1 MMASQQSNITSTS
14 TPTSTPELMEPPR
27 CTTAIGKTTSDA
39 NTTVSTPAL
48 VLTDAVQKCVD
59 TAAEAIATDRQA
71 RLIFMQGL
79 VRRIQRE
86 AYREYKSSPSA
97 GTPLTQSVFAGIPST
112 SRGPY
117 PSFITHLNY
126 HNGQFPH
133 YYPLETPNPI
143 SQSPTT
149 SAPTTTHSAG
159 MNTSKTSTMTSTT
172 SSTATATSTSS
183 SNTVPT
189 IAREAHRSHTVF
201 APIDLVEPLT
211 KTNHLLVADMKGKL
225 QSMNNQLST
234 PSTENLKTRMEALE
248 QGFMELREVVMQRT
262 INNLKP
268 NPELLEVWDPTMMVL
283 QKNNWT
289 NMRLILNK
297 VAEDNYPDLFPSEW
311 DHQKLFTQMHEM
323 HYKVFSEVMTT
334 MFHQCGIL
342 MDCNIFE
349 IQNYELFLKALHHH
363 LVMGTVNMTQVG
375 HFLILMTYMSFCRLN
390 HYTDY
395 LSDREENL
403 IEPALWMYLVII
415 SFRSTFQMKETHRT
429 INPYF
434 GVLPTKV
441 RRRLHVIITRYM
453 EQECHCENHVQCDI
467 FPSLLTTEM
476 ILPSYQHF
484 IQYLHQKGYTI
495 GGASIPTESG
505 ALNKYAE
512 TITMIILAGVNGFYS
527 PHFPMSVMEEENK
540 ASHNINFSYAE
551 TDFFTTKLKQAYP
564 KMDTE
569 SLTNAIN
576 FLEREKEAN
585 CPCSIHTQKR
595 GYDWIVFNRLPD
607 KLSSNTTTTLCS
619 DIEEEDE
626 DVSGAASENY
636 SSADLTTDYNGI
648 FNPRVQN
655 SSNDFSLTSRD
666 GMHIRNKK
674 NDQAKQNQK
683 QMNPTRND
691 VPFSAPRQKNTD
703 EEEKPTMDMLDEGEQ
718 PVDSNKLCKFD
729 PNVTVDNAKGK
740 TYCYKY
746 FRPYKYDWMLLLAN
760 DNGESIEC
768 TCPRARIH
776 DKKCVWYDS
785 NYINIPDTRNDLSI
799 SEQAAQGKIYDMYQ
813 NTQNGQQESCGCGTA
828 AEIAYLGHKSTCEEF
843 QWIHERSSYEM
854 LLANLKN
861 RKKVTL
867 FGNFSGTTKQ
877 EA

>member
-1 MMASQQSNITSTS
+1 MT
-14 TPTSTPELMEPPR
+14 PPR
-27 CTTAIGKTTSDA
+27 CTTAIGKKTSNA
-39 NTTVSTPAL
+39 NPTVSTPAP
-48 VLTDAVQKCVD
+48 VLTDAVQRCVD
-59 TAAEAIATDRQA
+59 TAAEAIATHRKA

-79 VRRIQRE
+79 VRGILRE
-86 AYREYKSSPSA
+86 AYRESTSPPSA
-97 GTPLTQSVFAGIPST
+97 GSSLAQSVFAGIPSI

-117 PSFITHLNY
+117 PSFVTHPNY
-126 HNGQFPH
+126 HDGQFHH
-133 YYPLETPNPI
+133 YYPPEIPNPI

-149 SAPTTTHSAG
+149 SATTTTHSAG
-159 MNTSKTSTMTSTT
+159 MNASQSSVTSNTSSTASSTSTT
-172 SSTATATSTSS
+172 SSTSS
-183 SNTVPT
+183 SKTIPT

-201 APIDLVEPLT
+201 APIDLVESLT
-211 KTNHLLVADMKGKL
+211 KTDHLLVADMKSEL

-234 PSTENLKTRMEALE
+234 QSAENLKARMEALE

-283 QKNNWT
+283 QKSNWT

-297 VAEDNYPDLFPSEW
+297 VAEDNYLDLFPSEW

-342 MDCNIFE
+342 MDCNIFKM
-349 IQNYELFLKALHHH
+349 QNYELFLKALHHH
-363 LVMGTVNMTQVG
+363 LVMGTVNMMQVG

-395 LSDREENL
+395 LSNSEGAM
-403 IEPALWMYLVII
+403 IEPALWMCLVII
-415 SFRSTFQMKETHRT
+415 LFRSTFQKKEAHRT
-429 INPYF
+429 INSYF
-434 GVLPTKV
+434 KVLPTKV
-441 RRRLHVIITRYM
+441 RRLHVIITRYM
-453 EQECHCENHVQCDI
+453 EQECHCENHVQCGI
-467 FPSLLTTEM
+467 FPSPLTTEM

-484 IQYLHQKGYTI
+484 IQYLHQKSYTI
-495 GGASIPTESG
+495 EGGRIQTESG
-505 ALNKYAE
+505 ALNRYAE
-512 TITMIILAGVNGFYS
+512 TITMIVLARVNGYYS
-527 PHFPMSVMEEENK
+527 PHFPMSVMEEEDK
-540 ASHNINFSYAE
+540 AFHNINFTYAG
-551 TDFFTTKLKQAYP
+551 TDFFTNKLKQAYP
-564 KMDTE
+564 KIDRE

-576 FLEREKEAN
+576 FLEREKEVN

-619 DIEEEDE
+619 DIEEDEDE
-626 DVSGAASENY
+626 SGAASENY
-636 SSADLTTDYNGI
+636 SSADLTASYNAS
-648 FNPRVQN
+648 FNPKVQN
-655 SSNDFSLTSRD
+655 SSNDISLTSRD
-666 GMHIRNKK
+666 VMHIRNKK

-683 QMNPTRND
+683 QMKNPARND

-718 PVDSNKLCKFD
+718 SIDSNKLCKFD
-729 PNVTVDNAKGK
+729 PYVTVDNEKGK

-746 FRPYKYDWMLLLAN
+746 FRPYKYEWRLLLTN

-776 DKKCVWYDS
+776 DKKCVWYNS

-799 SEQAAQGKIYDMYQ
+799 SEQAAQRKSMICTKTPKMD
-813 NTQNGQQESCGCGTA
+813 NKNHVDVVQQ
-828 AEIAYLGHKSTCEEF
+828 
-843 QWIHERSSYEM
+843 
-854 LLANLKN
+854 LK
-861 RKKVTL
+861 
-867 FGNFSGTTKQ
+867 
-877 EA
+877 